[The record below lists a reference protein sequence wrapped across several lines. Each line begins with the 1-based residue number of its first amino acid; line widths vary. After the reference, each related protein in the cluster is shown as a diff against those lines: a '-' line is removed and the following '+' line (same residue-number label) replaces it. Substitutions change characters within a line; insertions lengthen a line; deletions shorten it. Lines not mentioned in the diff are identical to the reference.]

1 MSVNNFLDAV
11 PFSVSG
17 LQNLQ
22 VNTIN
27 GGGFITT
34 INIAGQIAFLS
45 WNSTTET
52 LTIFIPNASSSITGL
67 LTSTDW
73 NTFNNKENGL
83 TFTSPLTRGGIGGNT
98 ISFDTEMAKLMLK
111 N

>member
-34 INIAGQIAFLS
+34 INIAGQTAFLS
-45 WNSTTET
+45 YDSTTSNIHAHNT
-52 LTIFIPNASSSITGL
+52 NATALITGL
-67 LTSTDW
+67 LTSIDW
-73 NTFNNKENGL
+73 NTFNGKENTL
-83 TFTSPLTRGGIGGNT
+83 NIYLSIKANW
-98 ISFDTEMAKLMLK
+98 
-111 N
+111 